1 MVWEISMWQTNNL
14 NRLPWMTSGVMSYRW
29 SLTSFHPSDIAMN
42 DWSSVMW
49 IEALPPFI
57 SFDITM
63 NDWICFI
70 WMLQPYLFSFIW
82 YIHECLESC
91 HTDETIPFS
100 PILHNH
106 EWLESCH
113 TYLKPALFSSIWHSN
128 HEWQESCHMDE
139 NLAIFIHPTLLLQTR
154 KKKGKIF

>member
-1 MVWEISMWQTNNL
+1 MWQEVPWFGRSQCDKQTKQTNNL
-14 NRLPWMTSGVMSYRW
+14 HRLPWMTSGVMSYRW

-49 IEALPPFI
+49 MEALPPFI

-113 TYLKPALFSSIWHSN
+113 TDETLPIFVHLTFEPWMMGVTSYGWNQTLFI
-128 HEWQESCHMDE
+128 
-139 NLAIFIHPTLLLQTR
+139 NLT
-154 KKKGKIF
+154 

>member
-1 MVWEISMWQTNNL
+1 MVWVISMWQTNKQKKRKQKNNL
-14 NRLPWMTSGVMSYRW
+14 HRLGWITSGGMSYQW

-42 DWSSVMW
+42 DWSCVMW
-49 IEALPPFI
+49 MEALPPFI
-57 SFDITM
+57 SFDISM

-91 HTDETIPFS
+91 HMDETIPFS
-100 PILHNH
+100 PILDKH

-113 TYLKPALFSSIWHSN
+113 TYLKPTIFSSIWHSN
-128 HEWQESCHMDE
+128 HEW
-139 NLAIFIHPTLLLQTR
+139 
-154 KKKGKIF
+154 